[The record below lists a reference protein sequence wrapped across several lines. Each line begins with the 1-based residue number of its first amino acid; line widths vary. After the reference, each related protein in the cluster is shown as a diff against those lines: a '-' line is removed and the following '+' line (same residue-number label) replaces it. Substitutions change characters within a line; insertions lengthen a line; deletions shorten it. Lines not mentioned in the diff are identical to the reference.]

1 MPMTYTQRIR
11 HGFVLANR
19 NWQLVIVQVVF
30 VLLNILGFLVF
41 VGIPVI
47 VLAVAL
53 GVEAERSGDITQF
66 LDAATSGAALSQ
78 YLGAVFVVL
87 LCLFVYVTF
96 VLVLW
101 LLVTG
106 GTIGSIAHACRDE
119 ANRFSMGVFWAEAKK
134 LFTPLAWYYTIISVA
149 VIALFVV
156 MAAAFGAGALG
167 YEAAGLGE
175 SRLGI
180 FFTVMGVLLLGSCG
194 LFFSLCL
201 YMLSVQGLCPLAVEG
216 RGAMDSIKAA
226 WGTLEK
232 DRNSLY
238 LILIVVG
245 GYVLA
250 QILLALVGGVL
261 QLIPLLGFIV
271 YLPYSIAANIFGIYL
286 YMAVLA
292 AIISHYTE
300 AVLPDATLMAGPGGS
315 GGGSPSSGSGGSG
328 SSPLE
333 NTSPPQ
339 ASWQAPPPLYP
350 EGPGPPQR

>member
-1 MPMTYTQRIR
+1 MTYTQRIR
-11 HGFVLANR
+11 HGFLLASR
-19 NWQLVIVQVVF
+19 NWQLVIVQVVV

-41 VGIPVI
+41 VLLPVR

-53 GVEAERSGDITQF
+53 GVDAERSGDIMQF

-78 YLGAVFVVL
+78 YLGAVLVIL

-106 GTIGSIAHACRDE
+106 GTIGSLAHACRDE
-119 ANRFSMGVFWAEAKK
+119 GARFSMGVFWAEAKK
-134 LFTPLAWYYTIISVA
+134 LFAPLAWYYTILSVA

-201 YMLSVQGLCPLAVEG
+201 YVLSVQGLCPLAVEG
-216 RGAMDSIKAA
+216 RGAMDSIKTA
-226 WGTLEK
+226 WRFLEK
-232 DRNSLY
+232 DRKSLY

-245 GYVLA
+245 GYVSIE
-250 QILLALVGGVL
+250 ILLAFMGGML
-261 QLIPLLGFIV
+261 QLIPLLGIFF
-271 YLPYSIAANIFGIYL
+271 YLPYSIVANIFGIYL

-300 AVLPDATLMAGPGGS
+300 AVLPDATLIAGPLGS
-315 GGGSPSSGSGGSG
+315 GDSG
-328 SSPLE
+328 SSPHRD
-333 NTSPPQ
+333 TSTPG
-339 ASWQAPPPLYP
+339 ASWQVPPPLYP
-350 EGPGPPQR
+350 EPPEPPQH